1 MNPIKVIARFD
12 HFSLLLP
19 WTSTITIVTTLISYL
34 PTPLLVHGTH
44 STPSSGYSLSFDCPA
59 SPSLISNF
67 HAVFPK
73 CLMTNILLTLALTS
87 SGASLLTSGFFSG
100 AFIFH
105 TTRGGV
111 SCWTWSFES
120 RIVLKLF
127 LMKHLR
133 LQLPILGAGHIRCLH
148 RQHHRVHQVFRR
160 LRRYSEK
167 FWSLACRNYHLN
179 ERGRR
184 VKPRDNKFT
193 RHVLYV
199 SFHLWEQLSS
209 VAL

>member
-1 MNPIKVIARFD
+1 MEKKLIPDTWKVFKCFDLHQVCLTTISCSVKAEQWYHGVSFLIVWPLKLHQQYHENWSILPNVAHGRRKQSSAQKMNPIKVIARFN

-111 SCWTWSFES
+111 SCWTWSFKSE
-120 RIVLKLF
+120 IVL
-127 LMKHLR
+127 
-133 LQLPILGAGHIRCLH
+133 
-148 RQHHRVHQVFRR
+148 
-160 LRRYSEK
+160 
-167 FWSLACRNYHLN
+167 
-179 ERGRR
+179 
-184 VKPRDNKFT
+184 
-193 RHVLYV
+193 
-199 SFHLWEQLSS
+199 
-209 VAL
+209 